1 MTKFKN
7 SFCVKVISSIVVFT
21 FLTLDFACAGS
32 FDQAPQQTLAAES
45 AFQST
50 KDFNESV
57 LSQAPVLKAILS
69 IGNYLLNETEALST
83 KKRLEGL
90 RSLIEKKSLFPEL
103 NVQDK
108 IKFDHVKFHPNNE
121 NIVIIPYKINA
132 DRTDYVQIALVDHI
146 SQEDMAGVKWTI
158 SKDSKYAVTILPK
171 GYDPNQP
178 PVPSKKL
185 KTAASV
191 ISEKPIA
198 EIELEEPATTSE
210 PNKAPRVKK
219 VVIKA
224 ITLSL
229 LFLFVIPFFIWSCA
243 ARTVSTISTPTT
255 NTTSESR
262 LAPKA
267 DVLRQEFDVAQDN
280 KAFTEQ
286 LPKKLSTEGLTRVKD
301 LGIEWIFIKPD
312 GRTSKS
318 DMESW
323 NLSDADIKNLYG
335 KLVYRSSDLKI
346 YRIYI
351 GGKENCVG
359 SIGVMFGKVAL
370 TISYKNTQGKEMW
383 FSFGGKGYVSM
394 SENKKSLE
402 RRYGKYVRNIK
413 ENNETGQFTGTLRSS
428 FGKSFSIA
436 PDEKGIEVLFDYRYG
451 SISGMIQTSDEF
463 RVNAVTDGQL
473 KIHEDVGFFESRGGL
488 TISSEFTVLEDY
500 DTGLKNVKYWG
511 KAGKEW
517 YVISARKGGT
527 IAKNEFSEF
536 RVVTDKLLEA
546 LLEKGCIKL
555 ISGIEDTYSVLKGD
569 FEGRLGFL
577 DEEQNEQIKI
587 ILQQRLKDARSGN
600 IILEKGSQAK
610 LVYDEFQLTTSDI
623 LINTGQS
630 DIKIKYIRGKNKLKP
645 GKAGIIFGGELCT
658 FENEILNGELCKAA
672 TQNKTGRLTELI
684 NSLKALSIKNERVNE
699 TFDKML
705 PGYSPSKRRPTFLEA
720 GKNFAE
726 ISRDKESVKLL
737 SSEKNLS
744 REIDLIKLE
753 TAITYVSF
761 ARSFNSITYKLTQKT
776 TAANM
781 VYLLNMLTGKTHT
794 DIFSA
799 IREIIADNGFSG
811 LHAIA
816 KVKNLLQN
824 ANTGLEQDILLAMLG
839 EITLD
844 KYSEELSEF
853 TRKVQKI
860 MGTSISRLEVIV
872 RIIEFDFTAVLSPGK
887 THLTFFSM
895 EENALNTDALKE
907 RVNVYHVIYGYP
919 TGKNSTNNNGGMI
932 TPDIRKPDSTHNTV
946 SDAVNRAQEPMN
958 KTYAL
963 FESVTRDP
971 NNPRTVLA
979 NAGND
984 IADFLRENKQ
994 CELPPIDRNAATAG
1008 VIQSLEQALT
1018 ALDASDLTLPEEI
1031 ETAKNKIK
1039 ANLGDIGITGMLV
1052 GIGILAKAAKRKKQN
1067 LVIGIDPSWIPGYE
1081 SGTLQ
1086 HNAMNPL
1093 INELNSI
1100 EGILAKRGH
1109 NNVKVFINNDRGTL
1123 NTWTTDMKTALNSPG
1138 DFSSLITIGDMIT
1151 SNHIENTMLQGISHD
1166 KRPLLAEIDPT
1177 NLMAFYKAHGENEN
1191 WQLDIDLLKFISIT
1205 VDIANDKTAPNL
1217 SDLKIFFNREL
1228 NKILYYPNA
1237 IRIDYTKNK
1246 AKNNLNKTTLRSL

>member
-146 SQEDMAGVKWTI
+146 SQEDMAGFKWTI

-171 GYDPNQP
+171 GYDSNSPISGITKE
-178 PVPSKKL
+178 SKHRKVL
-185 KTAASV
+185 V
-191 ISEKPIA
+191 LSEKPIA
-198 EIELEEPATTSE
+198 EIEIEEPATTPE
-210 PNKAPRVKK
+210 PHVPLKIRP

-224 ITLSL
+224 ITWSL
-229 LFLFVIPFFIWSCA
+229 LTLLVIPFFVWSCA
-243 ARTVSTISTPTT
+243 TRTVSTISTPTT
-255 NTTSESR
+255 TTTSESR
-262 LAPKA
+262 PAPKA
-267 DVLRQEFDVAQDN
+267 DISRQEI
-280 KAFTEQ
+280 FTPE
-286 LPKKLSTEGLTRVKD
+286 KKETTLTQSSQKPDTTGLTRVTD
-301 LGIEWIFIKPD
+301 LGIERAFTDAD
-312 GRTSKS
+312 G
-318 DMESW
+318 
-323 NLSDADIKNLYG
+323 NLSDGSKKYWKLSSSDIKDLYI
-335 KLVYRSSDLKI
+335 KLVYQTSDFDL
-346 YRIYI
+346 YRIYL
-351 GGKENCVG
+351 GGKDNYVG
-359 SIGVMFGKVAL
+359 CMEILGGRIVFM
-370 TISYKNTQGKEMW
+370 TSYKDDNGNELW
-383 FSFGGKGYVSM
+383 SAFGGSGYVPM
-394 SENKKSLE
+394 SENQKNLEKK
-402 RRYGKYVRNIK
+402 YGKYIDSFKGNS
-413 ENNETGQFTGTLRSS
+413 ETGQFTGTLKTS
-428 FGKSFSIA
+428 FGKNFSIA
-436 PDEKGIEVLFDYRYG
+436 SDEKYVEILFDHTQRSFSTG
-451 SISGMIQTSDEF
+451 IIQTSRAF
-463 RVNAVTDGQL
+463 RVNAVTGGQL
-473 KIHEDVGFFESRGGL
+473 KIHEDVGFFMSDSAL
-488 TISSEFTVLEDY
+488 TITSEFTVINDY
-500 DTGLKNVKYWG
+500 NTGIKNVNYWG
-511 KAGKEW
+511 KAGEEW
-517 YVISARKGGT
+517 YVLRAHK
-527 IAKNEFSEF
+527 
-536 RVVTDKLLEA
+536 
-546 LLEKGCIKL
+546 
-555 ISGIEDTYSVLKGD
+555 DTETGK
-569 FEGRLGFL
+569 
-577 DEEQNEQIKI
+577 
-587 ILQQRLKDARSGN
+587 

-630 DIKIKYIRGKNKLKP
+630 DIKIKQIRGKNKLKP
-645 GKAGIIFGGELCT
+645 GKAGIIFWGQLCT
-658 FENEILNGELCKAA
+658 FENELLNEELCKAA

-684 NSLKALSIKNERVNE
+684 NSLKALSTKNVRVNE

-705 PGYSPSKRRPTFLEA
+705 PGYSLSKRRPTFLEVGKQFA
-720 GKNFAE
+720 G
-726 ISRDKESVKLL
+726 ISRDMESVKLL
-737 SSEKNLS
+737 SSES
-744 REIDLIKLE
+744 DLLAEKDLTKLE
-753 TAITYVSF
+753 TAIAYVSY
-761 ARSFNSITYKLTQKT
+761 ARLFDSIADKLTQKKT
-776 TAANM
+776 VSYM
-781 VYLLNMLTGKTHT
+781 ISLMNMLTKGT
-794 DIFSA
+794 DTDVFPA
-799 IREIIADNGFSG
+799 IRAITKEFGFSG

-816 KVKNLLQN
+816 KVTNLIQN
-824 ANTGLEQDILLAMLG
+824 ANTEMQKDILYTFFVKIAEDRYESATLA
-839 EITLD
+839 
-844 KYSEELSEF
+844 F
-853 TRKVQKI
+853 TAEVQKI
-860 MGTSISRLEVIV
+860 RGPTISHLEVLV
-872 RIIEFDFTAVLSPGK
+872 RIIEFDFIEVLTQPK
-887 THLTFFSM
+887 RHLTFFR
-895 EENALNTDALKE
+895 AKDVTLNTDALKE
-907 RVNVYHVIYGYP
+907 LVNVYHVIYGYP
-919 TGKNSTNNNGGMI
+919 TGKNSTNDTDGMI
-932 TPDIRKPDSTHNTV
+932 TPDSHKPDLTPTTV
-946 SDAVNRAQEPMN
+946 SGAVNRAQKPMN

-971 NNPRTVLA
+971 NNIRTASVD
-979 NAGND
+979 AGNS
-984 IADFLRENKQ
+984 IADFLSENKQ

-1100 EGILAKRGH
+1100 EGILKKRGCK
-1109 NNVKVFINNDRGTL
+1109 NVRVIVKEIPKENEEEQDSL
-1123 NTWTTDMKTALNSPG
+1123 NTWTSNLKDALNSPE
-1138 DFSSLITIGDMIT
+1138 DFSNLITIGDKRAT
-1151 SNHIENTMLQGISHD
+1151 TYIEDNMLQKIPFD

-1177 NLMAFYKAHGENEN
+1177 NLMAFYKTHGENEN

-1246 AKNNLNKTTLRSL
+1246 AKNNLNKTTLSSL